1 MSKYS
6 RDQQLFGKNIVD
18 ALPKRSLWYS
28 MFILFVFLI
37 IMNGINVPNI
47 IAARFGYT
55 GSIPMFTLD
64 VLPGYSPAYL
74 AEVLTAYGEAG
85 RSAYATSLVTL
96 DMLFPISYGTFFFLL
111 LRRVCR
117 NINVPIGLT
126 NVMVVMPLLSM
137 VLDWIENSTFVYLIS
152 LYPVQPLAV
161 AQFVSLVTLVKV
173 SLYAL
178 TIICLV
184 FGLGLMWR
192 QRRRSELEIS

>member
-1 MSKYS
+1 MSKNS
-6 RDQQLFGKNIVD
+6 RDQMIFGANIVN
-18 ALPKRSLWYS
+18 ALPRRSLWYS
-28 MFILFVFLI
+28 TFILFAFLI

-47 IAARFGYT
+47 IAARAGYA

-74 AEVLTAYGEAG
+74 AEVLSTYGEAG

-111 LRRVCR
+111 LRRVYK

-126 NVMVVMPLLSM
+126 NMMVVMPLLSM

-161 AQFVSLVTLVKV
+161 AQFVSLVTLIKV

-178 TIICLV
+178 TIISLV
-184 FGLGLMWR
+184 LGLGLMWK
-192 QRRRSELEIS
+192 QRKSSAVEIA